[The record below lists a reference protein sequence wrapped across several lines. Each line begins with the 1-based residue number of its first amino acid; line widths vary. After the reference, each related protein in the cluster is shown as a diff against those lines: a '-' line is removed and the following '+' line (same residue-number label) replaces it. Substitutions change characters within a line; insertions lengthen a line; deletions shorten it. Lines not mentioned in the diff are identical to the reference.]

1 MAVIGLYTSG
11 RLSGRTTYLK
21 VRPCRIVHVTSAGAF
36 GITILFAT
44 LGVITLLKALM
55 LLLMFYYLSG
65 MLSFSEIKRFFPFT
79 LVVIIGSALGI
90 ADVLYAS
97 GLASAMGEA
106 MLHMFGQ
113 QSIYG
118 AFIVI
123 YLLTTTMTEI
133 MTNNAAAALVFPIAL
148 ATAQSL
154 GVSPWPFIMA
164 VAYGASA
171 SFLSPF
177 GYQTNLMVYSVGKYS
192 IKDFFKIGLPVFI
205 INAIVALV
213 LIPVVFPF

>member
-1 MAVIGLYTSG
+1 
-11 RLSGRTTYLK
+11 
-21 VRPCRIVHVTSAGAF
+21 
-36 GITILFAT
+36 
-44 LGVITLLKALM
+44 
-55 LLLMFYYLSG
+55 
-65 MLSFSEIKRFFPFT
+65 MLSFSEIKPFFPFT